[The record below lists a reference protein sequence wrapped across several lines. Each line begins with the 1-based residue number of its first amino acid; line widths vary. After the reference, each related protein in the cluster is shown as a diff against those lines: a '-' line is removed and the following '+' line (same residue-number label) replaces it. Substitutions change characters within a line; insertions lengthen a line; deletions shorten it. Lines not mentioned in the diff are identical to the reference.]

1 MGRLDSMSVDAN
13 RERRTIPPTIT
24 SVFPSLNFP
33 PGITRQQ
40 IDKKSGKINSTPSM
54 RANRHFTLIAGV
66 LAHSISLLRAAD
78 SVDFNRQVKPILESS
93 CLSCHGAEKPK
104 GKLSLVTR
112 AGALKGGDKGPAL
125 VPGKPRESP
134 LYTATILP
142 ADHDDLMPPANKG
155 GPLPKALTELLRLW
169 IERGANWPDEAVLKT
184 VRRID
189 FAKDIQ
195 PILEFNCVACHR
207 DSHAKGGLRLDT
219 KEQAFT
225 SGDNGPTIVP
235 GSPEKSSSYTN

>member
-1 MGRLDSMSVDAN
+1 
-13 RERRTIPPTIT
+13 
-24 SVFPSLNFP
+24 
-33 PGITRQQ
+33 
-40 IDKKSGKINSTPSM
+40 M

-66 LAHSISLLRAAD
+66 LAHAISLLRAAD

-134 LYTATILP
+134 LYNATILP

-207 DSHAKGGLRLDT
+207 EGHAKGGVRLDT

-235 GSPEKSSSYTN
+235 GSPEKSSSYTNTTLPEDDDNLMPPRNKGGPRRRNRCFAAL